1 MPLPVLLHWSAMVE
15 GAMRID
21 RFLWFVRLAK
31 TRSAAQ
37 AIAERGH
44 LRIDGRA
51 IDRAHCPVRVGNVLT
66 FAAHDQVRVIRVE
79 ALPARRGP
87 APEAQAC
94 YQDLIAGSTP
104 GGTVRDPGSE

>member
-1 MPLPVLLHWSAMVE
+1 MADT
-15 GAMRID
+15 MRLD

-37 AIAERGH
+37 AIAGEGR
-44 LRIDGRA
+44 LRIDGRP
-51 IDRAHCPVRVGNVLT
+51 IDRAHASVRIGNVLT
-66 FAAHDQVRVIRVE
+66 FASGSRVRVIRVE

-94 YQDLIAGSTP
+94 YRDLTAGV
-104 GGTVRDPGSE
+104 GGENVSQQAPID